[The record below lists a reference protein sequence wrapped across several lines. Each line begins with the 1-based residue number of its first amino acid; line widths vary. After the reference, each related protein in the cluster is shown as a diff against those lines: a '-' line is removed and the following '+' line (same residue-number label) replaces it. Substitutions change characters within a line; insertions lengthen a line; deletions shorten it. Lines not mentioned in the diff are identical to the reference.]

1 MLALFRMFVVI
12 VTVKFGN
19 TYFFGHKILSFVSCY
34 VLVQQ
39 VGKTLHQSDVSA
51 TDYMMKTDVYQ
62 VAEADE
68 LRNEVERWAKILSVE
83 YQNYKNL
90 NKQ

>member
-1 MLALFRMFVVI
+1 M
-12 VTVKFGN
+12 
-19 TYFFGHKILSFVSCY
+19 
-34 VLVQQ
+34 
-39 VGKTLHQSDVSA
+39 GKTLHQSDVSA